1 MGACI
6 VASPYEG
13 LELWFEPEREIIVV
27 NSGEEALERYR
38 WLLAHDTERQRLGAA
53 ARARVLAEHTM
64 RHRAHQLL
72 GIMRGHL

>member
-27 NSGEEALERYR
+27 HSHEEALERYR
-38 WLLAHDTERQRLGAA
+38 WLLAHDGERQRMGAA
-53 ARARVLAEHTM
+53 ARRRVLAGHTM
-64 RHRAHQLL
+64 RHRARQLL
-72 GIMRGHL
+72 GIMRGYV